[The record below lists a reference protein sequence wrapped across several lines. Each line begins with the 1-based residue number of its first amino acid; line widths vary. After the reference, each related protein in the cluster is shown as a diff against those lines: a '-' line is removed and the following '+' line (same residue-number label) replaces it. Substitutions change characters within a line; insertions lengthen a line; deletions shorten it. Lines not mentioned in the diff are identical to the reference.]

1 MGLAAAAVS
10 LRCRRPCYLFE
21 GLERLKT
28 QFATCVELCSGAHLR
43 T

>member
-10 LRCRRPCYLFE
+10 LRCRRPSYLF
-21 GLERLKT
+21 ERLKT